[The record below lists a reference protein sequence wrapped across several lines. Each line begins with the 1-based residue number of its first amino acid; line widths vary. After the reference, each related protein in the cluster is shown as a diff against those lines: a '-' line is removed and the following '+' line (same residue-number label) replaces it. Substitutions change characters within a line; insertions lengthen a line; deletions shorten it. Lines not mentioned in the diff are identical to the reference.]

1 MCSLQERRR
10 VRALEPQSGFL
21 LNSSNDRRALDGVV
35 PNWDARGRNLQI
47 THTRPVGKLF
57 PVSPKP
63 PPTISTEQNSVG
75 RLIVSLISRR
85 ARASLFELDGGLFS
99 RNSQCQM
106 NAWPRNPQ
114 TAWDRELKLSAYSS
128 TRAHKQQVLRPAFQ
142 ERQLTTWQ
150 KN

>member
-10 VRALEPQSGFL
+10 VRAPEPQSGFL
-21 LNSSNDRRALDGVV
+21 LNSSNDRRALDGVS

-63 PPTISTEQNSVG
+63 QPTNSTEPNAVG

-85 ARASLFELDGGLFS
+85 THASLCELDGGLLS
-99 RNSQCQM
+99 RNSHFQK
-106 NAWPRNPQ
+106 NAWPRTRQ
-114 TAWDRELKLSAYSS
+114 MAWHWEMKSSACSS
-128 TRAHKQQVLRPAFQ
+128 TPANKHRVLRPAFQ
-142 ERQLTTWQ
+142 ETQVTTWQ